1 MPQATSERHTSPPSP
16 SCRQRAEIFCYM
28 EYISGTVGSS
38 RLTLKAKK
46 NLKFNIEAVDG
57 FIVDKHLNTVKF

>member
-1 MPQATSERHTSPPSP
+1 
-16 SCRQRAEIFCYM
+16 M
-28 EYISGTVGSS
+28 EYISGDRELVKV
-38 RLTLKAKK
+38 TLKAKK

>member
-1 MPQATSERHTSPPSP
+1 MPQTTSERHTSPPSP

-28 EYISGTVGSS
+28 EYISGDRELVKV
-38 RLTLKAKK
+38 TLKAKK